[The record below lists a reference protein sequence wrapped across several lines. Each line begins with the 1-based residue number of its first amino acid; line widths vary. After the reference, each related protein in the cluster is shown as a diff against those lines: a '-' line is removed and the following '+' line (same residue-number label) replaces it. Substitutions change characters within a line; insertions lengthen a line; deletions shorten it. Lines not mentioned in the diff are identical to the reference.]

1 MPRPGK
7 TQIDKEEHDRLV
19 REVAKLKAHNIPN
32 YMIAK
37 RFGVARQTITN
48 WVREAQ
54 SLGLLP

>member
-1 MPRPGK
+1 MARPRK

-19 REVAKLKAHNIPN
+19 REVAKLKAHKIPN
-32 YMIAK
+32 YIIA
-37 RFGVARQTITN
+37 RRLGVAGQTITN